1 MGLASSTPAL
11 YQAPEQSGNN
21 VYTDKGY
28 VDRTFVT
35 NANFNTFHQSDY
47 RPFKAD
53 YASNVSDANVAGSW
67 ANFKT
72 GFPTNQSTQLKDY
85 LLKNTYDTFQ
95 TSDYAPFK
103 ADYASKVTNATTPG
117 SLAYALQGITDNKY
131 KQLQNYVTADS
142 FPDRFDNRFE
152 SDTAFST
159 KFNNKFDNRF
169 VNDTT
174 FNTKFNTKFNTQLSA
189 QGYNTLGAG
198 WKINQDTITREGS
211 APVTRI
217 CYLNG
222 TQREMCVDQNGKVYL
237 QGLGINNA
245 DTTGNSDLDV
255 YSSLLAQQTNYW
267 NNRPQLTYAG
277 GWVYNTTSGLIP
289 TSGTTPTSTAQTST
303 APATI
308 TTSSAVITTPNF
320 TWSTA
325 PTVTQTSVVPGI
337 PTRYNYDVSGNVNYN
352 VIPVTFLGTFQ
363 NIPSTINIIYN
374 NASITSSTTIP
385 LSEGTLSNITFTI
398 SNRTTTGFTITFNA
412 RYNGTTSSTTQL
424 TSSLPSPSSSFNF
437 TYSAT

>member
-1 MGLASSTPAL
+1 MGLASSTAAGATAPAL

-21 VYTDKGY
+21 VYSDKGY

-53 YASNVSDANVAGSW
+53 YANNVSDANKEGSW
-67 ANFKT
+67 
-72 GFPTNQSTQLKDY
+72 
-85 LLKNTYDTFQ
+85 
-95 TSDYAPFK
+95 
-103 ADYASKVTNATTPG
+103 
-117 SLAYALQGITDNKY
+117 AYALQGITDKNY
-131 KQLQNYVTADS
+131 KQLQNYVNVDS
-142 FPDRFDNRFE
+142 FAGRFDNRFDSTFPTKFDNRFE
-152 SDTAFST
+152 SDATFNT

-320 TWSTA
+320 TWNPVPT
-325 PTVTQTSVVPGI
+325 TVTQTNSS
-337 PTRYNYDVSGNVNYN
+337 PTFLGTKYIYN
-352 VIPVTFLGTFQ
+352 VSSSVIYTTIPVTFLGTFQ

-385 LSEGTLSNITFTI
+385 LNDGNSSGTIDSLTRTIQYYSGTLSNITFTI
-398 SNRTTTGFTITFNA
+398 SNRTTTGFSITFNA
-412 RYNGTTSSTTQL
+412 TYNGSASTTGFQITAL
-424 TSSLPSPSSSFNF
+424 SIKDIPAPSSFNF